1 MAFPLMIK
9 YLLPKVD
16 FRWTM
21 IYVVFVI
28 LFLLL
33 VTIFCVRAPS
43 TGPQTPQPSQ
53 NNGPSWL
60 STVYKDYNL
69 LLAIAGIAFLSGTFT
84 LVVTF
89 VVTVSLERGWTD
101 QVDAIV
107 FLNAA
112 R

>member
-1 MAFPLMIK
+1 MTFPLMIK

-33 VTIFCVRAPS
+33 VAIFCIRAPS
-43 TGPQTPQPSQ
+43 KAPRAPQSTE
-53 NNGPSWL
+53 NNGRSWL
-60 STVYKDYNL
+60 KVFKDYNL
-69 LLAIAGIAFLSGTFT
+69 LITIAGIAFMSGTFT

-89 VVTVSLERGWTD
+89 VVAVARLRGWND

-107 FLNAA
+107 CLNAA